1 MVAWNESYKIVD
13 TIPVIGADSL
23 NGIALAN
30 TDAVDKGFGVVNL
43 TTAAA
48 HGLLAGSA
56 VLIEG
61 SVNYNGLH
69 EILEVPETD
78 EINIDAKYIAE
89 ELAGT
94 ETVKIA
100 LTSKQDFK
108 FMGFR
113 LNIAVA
119 PGQADIMTITLDS
132 IRGAG
137 YDVVIYSK
145 DLDAVTDLE
154 YINPNVD
161 LPFRHG
167 DILRVAWPNV
177 ANRTFGIEF
186 FIAPLN

>member
-1 MVAWNESYKIVD
+1 MVAFNTAYKVIDV
-13 TIPVIGADSL
+13 IPVSGADSI

-30 TDAVDKGFGVVNL
+30 TDAVDKTNGVVNL

-61 SVNYNGLH
+61 SVNYDGFH
-69 EILEVPETD
+69 KILAVPETD
-78 EINIDAKYIAE
+78 EIDISAKYIAE

-100 LTSKQDFK
+100 LVVKQDYK
-108 FMGFR
+108 FLGFR
-113 LNIAVA
+113 LKIAIA
-119 PGQADIMTITLDS
+119 PGQADIMTITIDS
-132 IRGAG
+132 ARGAAF
-137 YDVVIYSK
+137 DTVIYSA
-145 DLDAVTDLE
+145 DLDTITSLE

-161 LPFRHG
+161 LPFAQG

-177 ANRTFGIEF
+177 ANRSFGIEF
-186 FIAPLN
+186 FVSPLN